1 MTQNFGKIRLLI
13 VEDNVSL
20 AENLFEYFNESAY
33 SPDFA
38 SDGLTA
44 LHLLATNHY
53 DVIVLDVMLP
63 GINGFEISHRIRND
77 LRRNTPIIL
86 ITAKDHIDDKT
97 QGFKAGVDDYL
108 VKPFDLKELSL
119 RVQALARR
127 NSSATDPLLH
137 FQSVSFDPDT
147 YTVYVD
153 QQPVGTLTGYSAQ
166 IFEVLLRAYPR
177 SVSHEQLVE
186 HVWEGRSTEHHTVRT
201 HVYALRK
208 QLTEFTEQPLVKT
221 LHGRGYILHCA
232 EP

>member
-20 AENLFEYFNESAY
+20 AENLYEFFNEAQY
-33 SPDFA
+33 LPDFA

-63 GINGFEISHRIRND
+63 GINGFEISQRVRRD
-77 LRRNTPIIL
+77 LRCNTPIIL

-97 QGFKAGVDDYL
+97 QGFNAGVDDYL

-127 NSSATDPLLH
+127 SAVSTDPLLH
-137 FQSVSFDPDT
+137 FKEISFDPDT
-147 YTVYVD
+147 YTVFV
-153 QQPVGTLTGYSAQ
+153 QQKAVGTLTGYSAK
-166 IFEVLLRAYPR
+166 IFDILLRAYPR
-177 SVSHEQLVE
+177 PVSHEQLVE
-186 HVWEGRSTEHHTVRT
+186 QVWDGRATEHHTVRT

-208 QLTEFTEQPLVKT
+208 QLTEYTQQPLVKT
-221 LHGRGYILHCA
+221 LHGRGYILHMA
-232 EP
+232 E

>member
-20 AENLFEYFNESAY
+20 AENLFEYFNEPPF

-44 LHLLATNHY
+44 LHLLATNQY

-63 GINGFEISHRIRND
+63 GINGFEISHRIRHD
-77 LRRNTPIIL
+77 LRRSTPIIL

-97 QGFKAGVDDYL
+97 QGFNAGVDDYL

-127 NSSATDPLLH
+127 NSVSSDPLLH
-137 FQSVSFDPDT
+137 FQAVSFDPDT
-147 YTVYVD
+147 YTVYA
-153 QQPVGTLTGYSAQ
+153 QQQAVGTLTGYSAK
-166 IFEVLLRAYPR
+166 IFELLLRAYPR
-177 SVSHEQLVE
+177 PVSHEQLVE
-186 HVWEGRSTEHHTVRT
+186 QVWDGRPTEHHTVRT

-208 QLTEFTEQPLVKT
+208 QLTEFTQQPLVKT
-221 LHGRGYILHCA
+221 LHGRGYILHTA
-232 EP
+232 E